1 MYPKKLD
8 LNKEEKIGGLE
19 KVTMPEKVCYNQ
31 AIDQFTK
38 EIKKRAEVEGLLK
51 NIIIPKCLRSITGKK
66 EREKYVFICCG
77 GEGKPIRTKGLCPH
91 CNSEN
96 TEVVNNWK
104 YSLAKAISK
113 EFMRNLEDL

>member
-1 MYPKKLD
+1 MSYPKKKDERLSET
-8 LNKEEKIGGLE
+8 EEPSISIHIQGF
-19 KVTMPEKVCYNQ
+19 NQ
-31 AIDQFTK
+31 CHEQFTK
-38 EIKKRAEVEGLLK
+38 EIKKRADVERLLK

-104 YSLAKAISK
+104 YSLAKAIS
-113 EFMRNLEDL
+113 EYMTGGLE

>member
-1 MYPKKLD
+1 MYPKKPDHSFNGD
-8 LNKEEKIGGLE
+8 LITTEERDLLNE
-19 KVTMPEKVCYNQ
+19 QHN
-31 AIDQFTK
+31 QFTK
-38 EIKKRAEVEGLLK
+38 EIKKRAEVERLLK

-113 EFMRNLEDL
+113 EFTKGL

>member
-38 EIKKRAEVEGLLK
+38 EIKKRAEGLERYFKNLRFHKDHHLGSGDIRLTIGQQEEIIKDIIEGLE
-51 NIIIPKCLRSITGKK
+51 KK
-66 EREKYVFICCG
+66 
-77 GEGKPIRTKGLCPH
+77 
-91 CNSEN
+91 
-96 TEVVNNWK
+96 
-104 YSLAKAISK
+104 
-113 EFMRNLEDL
+113 